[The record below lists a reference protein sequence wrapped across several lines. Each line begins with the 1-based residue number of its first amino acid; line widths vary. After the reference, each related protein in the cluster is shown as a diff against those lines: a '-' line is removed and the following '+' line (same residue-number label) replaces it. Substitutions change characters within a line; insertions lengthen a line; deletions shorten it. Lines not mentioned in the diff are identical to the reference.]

1 MATGTVVHDPIV
13 AADRDQSV
21 LKELA
26 RAMESHQAVRAHI
39 VGPDAREITIPE
51 SLYTVLVEAVH
62 LLAQGNG
69 VRILPVTTEL
79 TTQQAADLLNVSRPF
94 VVKLLETKQIPFHK
108 AGTHRRIIL
117 KDLLSYK
124 ARRDAHAHEVLD
136 ELVAQAQE
144 LGLYDE

>member
-1 MATGTVVHDPIV
+1 MSCAVSNIAFERASQVLF
-13 AADRDQSV
+13 SV
-21 LKELA
+21 EVLP
-26 RAMESHQAVRAHI
+26 V
-39 VGPDAREITIPE
+39 E